1 MSIFE
6 ILMLL
11 CFGASW
17 PFSIHKSWTS
27 RRNSGK
33 SVWFLVLIVIG
44 YGFGII
50 HKILYKPDMV
60 VYLYAFNALMVTTDI
75 LLYRRNKRLEAAN
88 GAQAE
93 SC

>member
-17 PFSIHKSWTS
+17 PFSIYKSWTS
-27 RRNSGK
+27 QKTGGK
-33 SVWFLVLIVIG
+33 SVHFLILVVIG

-50 HKILYKPDMV
+50 HKILYKPDPV
-60 VYLYAFNALMVTTDI
+60 VYLYALNALMVCADI
-75 LLYRRNKRLEAAN
+75 VLYYRNRRLETVAGN
-88 GAQAE
+88 Q
-93 SC
+93 

>member
-27 RRNSGK
+27 RKTGGK
-33 SVWFLVLIVIG
+33 SVHFLILIVIG
-44 YGFGII
+44 YGFGIV
-50 HKILYKPDMV
+50 HKILYKPDLV
-60 VYLYAFNALMVTTDI
+60 VYLYALNALMVMADI
-75 LLYRRNKRLEAAN
+75 LLFYRNKRLESL
-88 GAQAE
+88 E
-93 SC
+93 KVC

>member
-27 RRNSGK
+27 RKTGGK
-33 SVWFLVLIVIG
+33 SVYFLILIVIG

-50 HKILYKPDMV
+50 HKVLYKPDPV
-60 VYLYAFNALMVTTDI
+60 VYLYALNALMVSADI
-75 LLYRRNKRLEAAN
+75 LIYYRNRRLEALA
-88 GAQAE
+88 AE
-93 SC
+93 N